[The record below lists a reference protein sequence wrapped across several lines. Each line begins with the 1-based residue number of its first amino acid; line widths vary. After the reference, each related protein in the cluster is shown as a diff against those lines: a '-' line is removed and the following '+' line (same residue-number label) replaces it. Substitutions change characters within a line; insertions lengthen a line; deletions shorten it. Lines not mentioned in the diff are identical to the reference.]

1 MNEKEIEEIIRNLG
15 DISKRI
21 EGTNVLVTGGAGFL
35 GSWICEVL
43 VEQGAKVICLDNL
56 ASGLASNIRD
66 LNLNV
71 MHEDN
76 FKFVNHDISQPIFF
90 DEEEIDVVM
99 HLASRASPFEFEK
112 YPIQILKANTLGI
125 WVALGIA
132 KKHNARFLYTST
144 SEIYGDA
151 KEIPTTEE
159 YRGNVNPIGPRSCY
173 DEAKRC
179 GESYVIAYKMQHG
192 LDTRIARIFNTY
204 GPRMRAEGVYGRVI
218 PRFIEQALSNKPI
231 TIFGDGSQTRSFCYV
246 TDQVEG
252 LLKHTFSFHKTLSFY
267 EKEPVLRKSDNSF
280 GKAFLSKKRFVLKE
294 KFKNEGGEVGEEVVN
309 IGSDKEMTILEL
321 ARLVKELTK
330 SDSKIVFDELPKDDP
345 LRRKP
350 DISKAKMILDWEPK
364 VELEEGLRRMIGWFE
379 EKES

>member
-1 MNEKEIEEIIRNLG
+1 MNKEEIEEIIRNLG
-15 DISKRI
+15 EISKRI

-56 ASGLASNIRD
+56 ASGLANNIQD
-66 LNLNV
+66 LNL
-71 MHEDN
+71 MHEDY

-90 DEEEIDVVM
+90 DKEGIDVVM

-132 KKHNARFLYTST
+132 KKHDARFLYTST
-144 SEIYGDA
+144 SEIYGCA
-151 KEIPTTEE
+151 EEIPTTED
-159 YRGNVNPIGPRSCY
+159 YRGNVNPVGPRSCY

-192 LDTRIARIFNTY
+192 MDTRIARIFNTY

-218 PRFIEQALSNKPI
+218 PRFVEQALSNEPI
-231 TIFGDGSQTRSFCYV
+231 TIFGDGFQTRSFCYV

-252 LLKHTFSFHKTLSFY
+252 LLKL
-267 EKEPVLRKSDNSF
+267 
-280 GKAFLSKKRFVLKE
+280 AFLDEAK
-294 KFKNEGGEVGEEVVN
+294 GEVVN
-309 IGSDKEMTILEL
+309 IGSDKEITILEL
-321 ARLVKELTK
+321 AKLINELINSSSEMK
-330 SDSKIVFDELPKDDP
+330 FHPLPKDDP

-350 DISKAKMILDWEPK
+350 DISKAKKLLNWEPK
-364 VELEEGLRRMIGWFE
+364 VGLEEGLGRMIEWFK
-379 EKES
+379 EKHLRNGMKE

>member
-1 MNEKEIEEIIRNLG
+1 MNKGIEEIIRNLG
-15 DISKRI
+15 DIFGSKSV
-21 EGTNVLVTGGAGFL
+21 EDKNVLVTGGAGFL

-132 KKHNARFLYTST
+132 KKHDARFLYTST
-144 SEIYGDA
+144 SEIYGCA
-151 KEIPTTEE
+151 EEIPTTEE

-218 PRFIEQALSNKPI
+218 PRFIEQALSNNPI

-252 LLKHTFSFHKTLSFY
+252 LLKL
-267 EKEPVLRKSDNSF
+267 
-280 GKAFLSKKRFVLKE
+280 AFLDEAK
-294 KFKNEGGEVGEEVVN
+294 GEVVN
-309 IGSDKEMTILEL
+309 IGNDKEMTILEL

-330 SDSKIVFDELPKDDP
+330 SDSEIVFDKLPKDDP
-345 LRRKP
+345 PRRKP
-350 DISKAKMILDWEPK
+350 DITKAKRILNWEPK
-364 VELEEGLRRMIGWFE
+364 VEFEEGLLKMVKWFE
-379 EKES
+379 EKEDMMK

>member
-1 MNEKEIEEIIRNLG
+1 MNVNKKEIEEIIRNLG
-15 DISKRI
+15 DISKSI
-21 EGTNVLVTGGAGFL
+21 EGKNVLVTGGAGFL

-43 VEQGAKVICLDNL
+43 VAQGAKVTCLDNL
-56 ASGLASNIRD
+56 ASGLKSNISHLMDRD
-66 LNLNV
+66 K
-71 MHEDN
+71 
-76 FKFVNHDISQPIFF
+76 FKFIQHDITKPIFF
-90 DEEEIDVVM
+90 DEPIDVVM

-132 KKHNARFLYTST
+132 KKHDARFLYTST
-144 SEIYGDA
+144 SEIYGCA
-151 KEIPTTEE
+151 EEIPTTED

-218 PRFIEQALSNKPI
+218 PRFIEQALGNNPI

-252 LLKHTFSFHKTLSFY
+252 LLKLAFS
-267 EKEPVLRKSDNSF
+267 ER
-280 GKAFLSKKRFVLKE
+280 A
-294 KFKNEGGEVGEEVVN
+294 EGEVVN
-309 IGSDKEMTILEL
+309 IGSDKEMTISEL
-321 ARLVKELTK
+321 ANVIKELTN
-330 SDSKIVFDELPKDDP
+330 SSSKIEFYPLPKDDP

-350 DISKAKMILDWEPK
+350 DITKARRLLQWAPK
-364 VELEEGLRRMIGWFE
+364 VELEDGLRRMIEWF
-379 EKES
+379 KVVLQ

>member
-1 MNEKEIEEIIRNLG
+1 MSKKEIEEIIRNLG
-15 DISKRI
+15 DISKSI
-21 EGTNVLVTGGAGFL
+21 EDKNVLVTGGAGFL

-43 VEQGAKVICLDNL
+43 LKQGAKVICLDKL
-56 ASGLASNIRD
+56 VSGLKSNISSLMD
-66 LNLNV
+66 K
-71 MHEDN
+71 DN
-76 FKFVNHDISQPIFF
+76 FKFIEHDITQPIFF
-90 DEEEIDVVM
+90 GEPIDIVM

-132 KKHNARFLYTST
+132 KKHEAKFLYTST

-159 YRGNVNPIGPRSCY
+159 YRGNVNPVGPRSCY

-179 GESYVIAYKMQHG
+179 GESYVMAYKLQHD
-192 LDTRIARIFNTY
+192 LDIRIARIFNTY

-218 PRFIEQALSNKPI
+218 PRFVEQALSNKPI

-252 LLKHTFSFHKTLSFY
+252 LLKLAFSERAK
-267 EKEPVLRKSDNSF
+267 
-280 GKAFLSKKRFVLKE
+280 G
-294 KFKNEGGEVGEEVVN
+294 EVVN
-309 IGSDKEMTILEL
+309 IGSDEEITILEL
-321 ARLVKELTK
+321 AKLVKELTN
-330 SDSKIVFDELPKDDP
+330 SSSKMEFHPLPKDDP

-350 DISKAKMILDWEPK
+350 DISKAKQLLDWEPK
-364 VELEEGLRRMIGWFE
+364 VELEEGLKRTTEWFE
-379 EKES
+379 VTLQ

>member
-1 MNEKEIEEIIRNLG
+1 MNMNKGIEEIIKNLG
-15 DISKRI
+15 DIFGNKNFGDKNI
-21 EGTNVLVTGGAGFL
+21 LVTGGAGFL
-35 GSWICEVL
+35 GSWICDVL
-43 VEQGAKVICLDNL
+43 VEQQANVICLDNL
-56 ASGLASNIRD
+56 VSGLNSNISHLMD
-66 LNLNV
+66 K
-71 MHEDN
+71 DN
-76 FKFVNHDISQPIFF
+76 FKFIQHDITQPIFF
-90 DEEEIDVVM
+90 DVRVDVVM

-144 SEIYGDA
+144 SEVYGKA
-151 KEIPTTEE
+151 EEIPTSEE

-192 LDTRIARIFNTY
+192 LDVRIARIFNTC

-252 LLKHTFSFHKTLSFY
+252 LLKHTFSF
-267 EKEPVLRKSDNSF
+267 EIN
-280 GKAFLSKKRFVLKE
+280 
-294 KFKNEGGEVGEEVVN
+294 
-309 IGSDKEMTILEL
+309 
-321 ARLVKELTK
+321 
-330 SDSKIVFDELPKDDP
+330 
-345 LRRKP
+345 
-350 DISKAKMILDWEPK
+350 
-364 VELEEGLRRMIGWFE
+364 
-379 EKES
+379 

>member
-1 MNEKEIEEIIRNLG
+1 MNKEEIEQIAINLG
-15 DISKRI
+15 EISKRI

-43 VEQGAKVICLDNL
+43 VELGAKVFCLDNL
-56 ASGLASNIRD
+56 VSGLKSNVSSMMDR
-66 LNLNV
+66 
-71 MHEDN
+71 DN
-76 FKFVNHDISQPIFF
+76 FKFIQHDITQPIFF
-90 DEEEIDVVM
+90 DEQIDVVM

-132 KKHNARFLYTST
+132 KKHDARFLYTST

-252 LLKHTFSFHKTLSFY
+252 LLKL
-267 EKEPVLRKSDNSF
+267 
-280 GKAFLSKKRFVLKE
+280 AFLEEAK
-294 KFKNEGGEVGEEVVN
+294 GEVVN

-321 ARLVKELTK
+321 AKLIKGLIK
-330 SDSKIVFDELPKDDP
+330 SKSEIVFDKLPKDDP

-350 DISKAKMILDWEPK
+350 DISKAKEILGWVPK
-364 VELEEGLRRMIGWFE
+364 VSLEEGLRRMIEWFE
-379 EKES
+379 EKEGMMK

>member
-1 MNEKEIEEIIRNLG
+1 
-15 DISKRI
+15 
-21 EGTNVLVTGGAGFL
+21 
-35 GSWICEVL
+35 
-43 VEQGAKVICLDNL
+43 
-56 ASGLASNIRD
+56 
-66 LNLNV
+66 
-71 MHEDN
+71 
-76 FKFVNHDISQPIFF
+76 
-90 DEEEIDVVM
+90 M

-159 YRGNVNPIGPRSCY
+159 YRGNVNPVGPRSCY

-252 LLKHTFSFHKTLSFY
+252 LVKL
-267 EKEPVLRKSDNSF
+267 
-280 GKAFLSKKRFVLKE
+280 AFLEEAK
-294 KFKNEGGEVGEEVVN
+294 GEVVN

-330 SDSKIVFDELPKDDP
+330 SDSEIVFEELPKDDP

-350 DISKAKMILDWEPK
+350 DISKAKRILDWEPK

-379 EKES
+379 ESEK